1 MVDKRLTGATN
12 GATKDM
18 SLKHP
23 KGKDGL
29 TDRQRIFVKIYTDN
43 EGRLTPTECA
53 RQAGYKEERAAVT
66 ASELLNGKQH
76 PKVVEAVLARRAELE
91 KTHEVKLS
99 KHVQELARLRDRSLS
114 EKSYS
119 AAVNAE
125 RLRGQAAGL
134 YIDRK
139 EIRTGSID
147 SMSREEVLAKLKE
160 IGLDGKFKKEGA
172 STVLEVEEE
181 SNGEPIDITPVETK
195 SSKGQDKV

>member
-1 MVDKRLTGATN
+1 MVDKRLVGATT
-12 GATKDM
+12 GDTKDM

-23 KGKDGL
+23 KGRDGL

-53 RQAGYKEERAAVT
+53 RQAGYKEERAAIT

-160 IGLDGKFKKEGA
+160 IGLDGKFKKEGPA
-172 STVLEVEEE
+172 TVLEVEEE
-181 SNGEPIDITPVETK
+181 SNSEPIDITPVETK
-195 SSKGQDKV
+195 NSKGQEKV